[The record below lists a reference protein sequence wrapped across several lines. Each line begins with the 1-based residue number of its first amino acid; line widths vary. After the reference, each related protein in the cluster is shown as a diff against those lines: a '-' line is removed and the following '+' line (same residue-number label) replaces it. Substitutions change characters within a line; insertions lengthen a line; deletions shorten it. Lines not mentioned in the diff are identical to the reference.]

1 MTELKIL
8 GISAHYHDS
17 AAALVIDG
25 VPVCA
30 VQEERL
36 SRHKGDAA
44 FPLLAIEWCL
54 EHAGLEPD
62 ALDAVVFYERPMLKF
77 DRILTCALRAFPHSW
92 RAFPK
97 AMKNSV
103 GEKIWMRGI
112 ISSHLGVPGR
122 KVLFT
127 GHHQSPAAAAFLT
140 APTRGAAIL
149 TTDAVGEW
157 ATVSVG
163 HGERHA
169 NGNTAITLL
178 REIRFPHSLG
188 MLYSTFT
195 AYLGFKVNEDE
206 YKVMGLAGYGRP
218 TMVDKVR
225 QLIRCTPDGAFTLD
239 LDYFEYHTTAKRS
252 YSARFVELFGPPR
265 NPYAPIDLETAE
277 GERFADC
284 AASVQQVL
292 EETLVEITRAL
303 HEETGL
309 PDLCLG
315 GGVALNGVAN
325 ARILAESGFERLFV
339 PPAPGDAGCALGA
352 ALYADRIHF
361 GNPDREVPDHP
372 FWGPSVDGSE
382 LARLAREDG
391 HLVDQID
398 DGTLI
403 DQIADDLAAG
413 LIVGWMDGALEFGPR
428 ALGHRSILA
437 APHAVEMRDRLNREI
452 KFREEFRPFA
462 PVVPIEAAERYFEL
476 TPGGMRLARFMSGV
490 FPVRSEWRSRLQ
502 AITHIDGTARLQAL
516 ERDMAPRLY
525 ALLEAYERRSGM
537 PVLLNTSFNLA
548 GEPIVNRA
556 VEGYS
561 TFLRCGID
569 VLVVGQT
576 RVTKRASTKRKE
588 EVACLRSVAESN
600 AG

>member
-1 MTELKIL
+1 MNIL

-25 VPVCA
+25 LPVCA

-36 SRHKGDAA
+36 SRHKGDAT

-54 EHAGLEPD
+54 EHAGLEPE

-92 RAFPK
+92 RTFPK
-97 AMKNSV
+97 AMKNTL
-103 GEKIWMRGI
+103 GEKVWMRGI
-112 ISSHLGVPGR
+112 ISSRLGVAGR

-127 GHHQSPAAAAFLT
+127 EHHQSHAAATFLT
-140 APTRGAAIL
+140 APTNRAAIL
-149 TTDAVGEW
+149 TTDGVGEW
-157 ATVSVG
+157 ATLSVG
-163 HGERHA
+163 RGEQNA
-169 NGNTAITLL
+169 NGTEINLL

-195 AYLGFKVNEDE
+195 AYLGFKVNEGE
-206 YKVMGLAGYGRP
+206 YKVMGLASYGRP

-225 QLIRCTPDGAFTLD
+225 RLIHPTSDGGFSLD
-239 LDYFEYHTTAKRS
+239 LDYFDYHTTARRS
-252 YSARFVELFGPPR
+252 YSAAFIDLFGPPR
-265 NPYAPIDLETAE
+265 DPFVPIDLKTAD
-277 GERFADC
+277 GARFADC

-292 EETLVEITRAL
+292 GDTLVEIARAL
-303 HEETGL
+303 HQETAL

-325 ARILAESGFERLFV
+325 ARILAESGFERVFV

-352 ALYADRIHF
+352 ALYADRIYF
-361 GNPDREVPDHP
+361 ANPHRDMPDHP
-372 FWGPSVDGSE
+372 FWGPSIDGDD

-391 HLVDQID
+391 QEVDQLD
-398 DGTLI
+398 DLFLI
-403 DQIADDLAAG
+403 DQVADDLAAKR
-413 LIVGWMDGALEFGPR
+413 IVGWMDGALEFGPR

-437 APHAVEMRDRLNREI
+437 APHTIETRDELNREI

-462 PVVPIEAAERYFEL
+462 PVVPIEAADKYFDL
-476 TPGGMRLARFMSGV
+476 MAGAMRLSRFMSGV
-490 FPVRSEWRSRLQ
+490 FPVRPEWRSRLQ
-502 AITHIDGTARLQAL
+502 AITHVDGTARLQTL
-516 ERDMAPRLY
+516 ERQMAPRLY
-525 ALLEAYERRSGM
+525 SLLEAYGRRSGI

-548 GEPIVNRA
+548 GEPIVNRVA
-556 VEGYS
+556 EGYS

-569 VLVVGQT
+569 VLVANQT
-576 RVTKRASTKRKE
+576 RVTKRASARRKE
-588 EVACLRSVAESN
+588 DVCLKSVAKSSG
-600 AG
+600 A